1 MLPAGD
7 RYLVAIGPST
17 ARRLRLIAAAYL
29 PSGVVELD
37 DRERSLLSAILQ
49 LGYVYLC

>member
-29 PSGVVELD
+29 PSVVD